1 MINFAVINLKNLIKN
16 FIKLT
21 FVICLA
27 IGVMNIGD
35 ILIQKSKAINYADLL
50 KNNFSISTSN
60 IQDNFLKKIIVSE
73 LPEFASNITN
83 TSGNSDEENN
93 SQIDENTLSEETPIE
108 NQENLNTQNTQENT
122 SDNNLKNI
130 STSVISENNLS
141 ENYNTTYG
149 SVKIKNET
157 SCNLTNNI
165 LTPNVTYSDKSNILI
180 FHTHT
185 CESYTQT
192 EANPYTPSGNF
203 RTTDETHSVLQVGS
217 VLSDSLTS
225 KGFTVKHSRVY
236 HDYPAYNGSY
246 TRSSNTVSSL
256 LTSAPTTQ
264 LVIDLHRDAIGS
276 MSNYA
281 PCVKI
286 GDETVA
292 QLMFVIGT
300 NGGGLTH
307 NNWQT
312 NLKFAVKIQEKAN
325 ELYPGLF
332 RPIIVRNSRYNQNL
346 ADSACIIEVGAT
358 GNTLEQATR
367 KYEIFIR
374 SYIRS
379 YETIR
384 KYF

>member
-60 IQDNFLKKIIVSE
+60 IQDNFFKKIIVSE

-185 CESYTQT
+185 CESYTPT
-192 EANPYTPSGNF
+192 DAFLYTHNGNF
-203 RTTDETHSVLQVGS
+203 RTTDRAFSVARVGDELQKNLEQYGIS
-217 VLSDSLTS
+217 VIHDT
-225 KGFTVKHSRVY
+225 TY
-236 HDYPAYNGSY
+236 HDYPNYTGSY
-246 TRSSNTVSSL
+246 GRSMQTVESIL
-256 LTSAPTTQ
+256 KGNADIDI
-264 LVIDLHRDAIGS
+264 VFDLHRDAIGDTS
-276 MSNYA
+276 YA
-281 PCVKI
+281 PKVKI
-286 GDETVA
+286 GEEMAA
-292 QLMFVIGT
+292 QVMFVMGSD
-300 NGGGLTH
+300 GGGLEH
-307 NNWQT
+307 PNWMK
-312 NLKFAVKIQEKAN
+312 NLTFAMQVQEKAN
-325 ELYPGLF
+325 EIYPGLMK
-332 RPIIVRNSRYNQNL
+332 PIILRNSRYNQNL
-346 ADSACIIEVGAT
+346 TKGACIIEVGAT
-358 GNTLEQATR
+358 GNTMEECLV
-367 KYEIFIR
+367 
-374 SYIRS
+374 SM
-379 YETIR
+379 
-384 KYF
+384 KYFSKILSMLKKD